1 MTQEHMVEDQRYAS
15 RRPDVLVYQ
24 TEELPADITVAG
36 PIVPS
41 LQVSTSGTDSD
52 WVVKLIDVYPDNTP
66 DNQPNPMQFRM
77 EGFQESDFQKATQR
91 VCRSNRAGSFVK
103 LYVLK

>member
-1 MTQEHMVEDQRYAS
+1 MVEDQRYAS